1 MGNRLIKKRYFGEA
15 LIIILVFL
23 LVDGLIYIL
32 LGRHYRKNFTQEKL
46 EMMIE
51 GKSKWKVITNEPC
64 KWAILGDP
72 LATENS
78 FIKLIL
84 NCPDGKNSTNTL
96 DLRAISGSTFADL
109 FDEYV
114 RIQGIDRVEIDEKGR
129 LIGLGNLQNS
139 DDLFWTCFVNRK
151 VTDNLRTAF
160 KPRDQIE
167 CFYTTRETVDKVKL
181 EFAKQL

>member
-1 MGNRLIKKRYFGEA
+1 MGNSLVKKKYFWEP
-15 LIIILVFL
+15 LMIILVFL
-23 LVDGLIYIL
+23 LADGLIYTL
-32 LGRHYRKNFTQEKL
+32 LRRHYRINFTPERM

-51 GKSKWKVITNEPC
+51 GKSKWKEITDDPC

-84 NCPDGKNSTNTL
+84 NCPEGKNSTNTL
-96 DLRAISGSTFADL
+96 DLRAVSGGAFADL

-114 RIQGIDRVEIDEKGR
+114 RIQGIDMVEIDEKGR
-129 LIGLGNLQNS
+129 LMRLGNLGNK

-151 VTDNLRTAF
+151 VADNLRMAF
-160 KPRDQIE
+160 KPRDQVE
-167 CFYTTRETVDKVKL
+167 CFYATQETISKVKQ
-181 EFAKQL
+181 EFAKPQ